1 MIVEPRNAVA
11 LAEALGVLMGNA
23 ALRRTMGEAGRQYAH
38 AHFGIDTMLDKMEAV
53 FRTAIAHG

>member
-1 MIVEPRNAVA
+1 
-11 LAEALGVLMGNA
+11 MGNA
-23 ALRRTMGEAGRQYAH
+23 ALRRTMGEAGRQYAQ